1 MRVTRHVCDGAY
13 CELVSVPYL
22 GGPRDGETVL
32 GRRCCMGALGRV
44 VASVWPTRT
53 AAGRCAYYRLA
64 LSHGALAWRYLGDTA
79 PPDALT
85 ARDA

>member
-1 MRVTRHVCDGAY
+1 
-13 CELVSVPYL
+13 
-22 GGPRDGETVL
+22 
-32 GRRCCMGALGRV
+32 MGALGRV
-44 VASVWPTRT
+44 VASVWPTRP